1 MGEIRR
7 ERELERNSSQGERQ
21 QMIVEKERRI
31 AKGREFWR
39 REMIGRENK
48 PRGKD
53 DDREIVR
60 EGKRRL
66 HREREMARGIEREK
80 IDLK

>member
-1 MGEIRR
+1 
-7 ERELERNSSQGERQ
+7 
-21 QMIVEKERRI
+21 MIVEKERRI
-31 AKGREFWR
+31 ANGREFWR

-48 PRGKD
+48 PRGKG

-66 HREREMARGIEREK
+66 QRGTEMARGIEREK